1 MGDDGITRLYTAEK
15 SMQLFGRVTSKM
27 CNKKILQKLLKL
39 IKLEKAHKQAS

>member
-27 CNKKILQKLLKL
+27 CNKKNTTKI
-39 IKLEKAHKQAS
+39 IEIDKA